1 MKKTI
6 IYGVISIAIGY
17 YMGNIIFSN
26 RTIFSHNDNNEK
38 YYFLKEGTYYDKN
51 ILKDNQNNLRQKLIE
66 KDKDKITIYV
76 AITKN
81 LEVAERI
88 MNIYEENNI
97 NLSIVERY
105 NTSEYL
111 KSNIEQFDL
120 LILSSK
126 DNDEVLKIEDVV
138 LACYEET
145 IKSNNDSLI

>member
-1 MKKTI
+1 MKKII
-6 IYGVISIAIGY
+6 IYGIISITIGY
-17 YMGNIIFSN
+17 YIGNIIFSN
-26 RTIFSHNDNNEK
+26 RTIFFHNDNNEK
-38 YYFLKEGTYYDKN
+38 YYFLKEGTYYEKN
-51 ILKDNQNNLRQKLIE
+51 ILKDNQNSLRQKLIE
-66 KDKDKITIYV
+66 KENDKITIYV

-126 DNDEVLKIEDVV
+126 DNEEVLKIEDVV

-145 IKSNNDSLI
+145 IKSNDDSLI

>member
-1 MKKTI
+1 
-6 IYGVISIAIGY
+6 
-17 YMGNIIFSN
+17 
-26 RTIFSHNDNNEK
+26 
-38 YYFLKEGTYYDKN
+38 
-51 ILKDNQNNLRQKLIE
+51 
-66 KDKDKITIYV
+66 
-76 AITKN
+76 
-81 LEVAERI
+81 